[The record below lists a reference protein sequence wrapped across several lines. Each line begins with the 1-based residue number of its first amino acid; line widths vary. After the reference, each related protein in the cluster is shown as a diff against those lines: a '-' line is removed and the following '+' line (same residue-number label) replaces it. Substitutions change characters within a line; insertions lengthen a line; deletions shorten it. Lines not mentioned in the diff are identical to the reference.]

1 MSTFTAF
8 PSAPAAALAR
18 ALRTVKESIPAADI
32 RVESAML
39 PARIRTHS
47 REETLMKPLDAAI
60 APAPE
65 RSIRPAEPTL
75 SDEGQRGHGQLI
87 SAGSLRDLDGAAGP
101 GGSVAEGAGSEQ
113 AADSVRPVPQQATES
128 APPAPEQA
136 AAAAMPNFLDRQE
149 VNAMIRKLRQS
160 VSLWKRIQNVR
171 VDDQRLE
178 QVRDDLLSHQQLIR

>member
-1 MSTFTAF
+1 
-8 PSAPAAALAR
+8 
-18 ALRTVKESIPAADI
+18 
-32 RVESAML
+32 ML
-39 PARIRTHS
+39 PARIPIHS

-60 APAPE
+60 SPAPE
-65 RSIRPAEPTL
+65 RSIRPSEPRL
-75 SDEGQRGHGQLI
+75 SDDGQRGHGQLI
-87 SAGSLRDLDGAAGP
+87 FAGSLRALDAATGP
-101 GGSVAEGAGSEQ
+101 GGNVAEGIGSEAAGS
-113 AADSVRPVPQQATES
+113 AR
-128 APPAPEQA
+128 PAPEQA